1 MPSIRAHIFKRIA
14 KYSVGAKFKRAGSD
28 LNEWRKIDDF
38 VIRNTSAPEGTI
50 VEPVELNGLCAE
62 WVSLG
67 EVQQESAAIYL
78 HGGGFIMGSPRT
90 HRELAAR
97 LSGASKTRMLV
108 IDYRLAP
115 EHPFPA
121 ALMDVATALDW
132 LVAERYPMERLFIG
146 GDSAGGGLALQ
157 TLLHLKEQGRLM
169 PAAAFF
175 LSPPLDWVRFDG
187 ESYTS
192 KASSDPLITREMC
205 KQNGAHY
212 VGENPVDT
220 PLLYPIGMDLSGLPP
235 LCIHVGECE
244 VLLSDSVRL
253 AERAQASGVEVELK
267 VWSGMWHVFQSNARY
282 VQESHQSIE
291 EIGRFIHRFS

>member
-1 MPSIRAHIFKRIA
+1 
-14 KYSVGAKFKRAGSD
+14 
-28 LNEWRKIDDF
+28 
-38 VIRNTSAPEGTI
+38 
-50 VEPVELNGLCAE
+50 
-62 WVSLG
+62 
-67 EVQQESAAIYL
+67 
-78 HGGGFIMGSPRT
+78 
-90 HRELAAR
+90 
-97 LSGASKTRMLV
+97 MLV

-121 ALMDVATALDW
+121 ALMDVVTALDW
-132 LVAERYPMERLFIG
+132 LIAEGYPMERLVIG

-157 TLLHLKEQGRLM
+157 TLLHMRDEGRKM

-187 ESYTS
+187 ESYNS
-192 KASSDPLITREMC
+192 KAACDPLITRDMC
-205 KQNGAHY
+205 IQNGAHY
-212 VGENPVDT
+212 VGMNSVDT

-253 AERAQASGVEVELK
+253 AERAQSAGVVVELK
-267 VWSGMWHVFQSNARY
+267 VWSGMWHVFQSNARF
-282 VQESHQSIE
+282 VQESRQSIE